1 VTAFGPDTSSAKLPD
16 PPSGSGG
23 AACPGPPG
31 CGAALI
37 RANAAKVGESSG
49 NMADLVSGSG
59 RNIPRSALPDVYRD
73 QRKHL
78 VDGTPA
84 KGRPMQVTPPLSP
97 VIDKAQSG
105 PGHDAALRA
114 VAVKLESTFLSEMF
128 RSAGLGE
135 TAETFGGGIGEDQ
148 FASFLSDAQ
157 AGKIAAGGGI
167 GLAESIF
174 RSLKARD

>member
-1 VTAFGPDTSSAKLPD
+1 
-16 PPSGSGG
+16 
-23 AACPGPPG
+23 
-31 CGAALI
+31 
-37 RANAAKVGESSG
+37 
-49 NMADLVSGSG
+49 
-59 RNIPRSALPDVYRD
+59 
-73 QRKHL
+73 
-78 VDGTPA
+78 
-84 KGRPMQVTPPLSP
+84 MQVTPPLSP